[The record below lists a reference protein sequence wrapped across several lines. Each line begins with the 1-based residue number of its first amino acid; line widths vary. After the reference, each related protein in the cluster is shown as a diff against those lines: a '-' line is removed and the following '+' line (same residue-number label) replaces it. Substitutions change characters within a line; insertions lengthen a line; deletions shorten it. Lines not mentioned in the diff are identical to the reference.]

1 MDVKDAIYNRRA
13 YRLIEPIEI
22 TEELIKDLGEKASLS
37 PSCFN
42 NQPWRFIFV
51 YEREV
56 LEKLF
61 TALSSGNKW
70 ATNSSL
76 IVVVFTKKDLDCVI
90 KEREYALFDT
100 GIATG
105 FMILRAVEL
114 GLVAHPIA
122 GYDEE
127 KVKEILDIPKD
138 MTVITL
144 LVFGKKTEKINPLL
158 SEDQIEREKIRPQR
172 LSLDKILYLNKYT
185 PL

>member
-1 MDVKDAIYNRRA
+1 MDVKDAIYERRA
-13 YRLIEPIEI
+13 YRSIEPIEV
-22 TEELIKDLGEKASLS
+22 TEELIQDLGEKAGLS

-51 YEREV
+51 YDREI

-61 TALSSGNKW
+61 TALSPGNKW

-76 IVVVFTKKDLDCVI
+76 IVVIFTKKDFDCII

-138 MTVITL
+138 MTVIAL
-144 LVFGKKTEKINPLL
+144 LVFGKKSKEISTLL
-158 SEDQIEREKIRPQR
+158 NEDQRRREEERPQR
-172 LSLDKILYLNKYT
+172 LSLDKIVYRNKYS
-185 PL
+185 L